1 MVYNGRRV
9 DPEVRLAFR
18 DLAPR
23 VADHVDTDIT
33 SGYLGVNFITAPPR
47 GAFMTVPPSKFV
59 Q

>member
-33 SGYLGVNFITAPPR
+33 SGYLGVNFITAPSVSIEP
-47 GAFMTVPPSKFV
+47 
-59 Q
+59 